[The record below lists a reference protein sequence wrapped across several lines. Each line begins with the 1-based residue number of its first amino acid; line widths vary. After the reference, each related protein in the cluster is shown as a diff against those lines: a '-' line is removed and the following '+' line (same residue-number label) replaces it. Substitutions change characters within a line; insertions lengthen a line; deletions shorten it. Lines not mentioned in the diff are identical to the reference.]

1 MRPFKIVGLLL
12 FVLVLLS
19 CSTKNEYDYSQDELP
34 IAKTGQGFTLGLY
47 STEQDIEAARTF
59 HIHQGTFD
67 RRIVL
72 GNKTPQSERFV
83 LLAFNHDQQI
93 DLHIDGSSYTHYFFE
108 APAQQYTSIPVSLK
122 MDHPGFHSVNLILF
136 RSPDLMIEDGDIRE
150 LDRLSRVMN
159 IRINLLYNAESID
172 VAPPPLFNPDIIQ
185 PGRID
190 GVFVGRRGDTE
201 YNIWSNAA
209 YLTEQPHLPY
219 DIIYG
224 NQGSYELDGYIVA
237 LYNWVQVP
245 ISESRPSIYDTI
257 PPKQDRR
264 ISGTLPT
271 TEKGVFLAIML
282 PQPFKNLPDEQPYT
296 DSPKASLRLYV
307 Q

>member
-1 MRPFKIVGLLL
+1 MRQFKIVGLLL
-12 FVLVLLS
+12 CVFVLLS
-19 CSTKNEYDYSQDELP
+19 CSTRNEYDYSQDEMP

-47 STEQDIEAARTF
+47 GMEQHIEAARTF
-59 HIHQGTFD
+59 HIQQGTFD

-72 GNKTPQSERFV
+72 GNKTFQTEKFV

-93 DLHIDGSSYTHYFFE
+93 DLQIDGDSYTHYVFE
-108 APAQQYTSIPVSLK
+108 APAQQYTSIPVTLDV
-122 MDHPGFHSVNLILF
+122 DHPGFHSINFLLF
-136 RSPDLMIEDGDIRE
+136 RSPDLMIQDGDIGE
-150 LDRLSRVMN
+150 MDRLSRIMN
-159 IRINLLYNAESID
+159 IRINLLYHTESIE
-172 VAPPPLFNPDIIQ
+172 VAPPPLSNPDIIQ

-201 YNIWSNAA
+201 YNIWSHADNPI
-209 YLTEQPHLPY
+209 EQSRLQY
-219 DIIYG
+219 DMIYG

-237 LYNWVQVP
+237 LYNWIQVP
-245 ISESRPSIYDTI
+245 ISESRLSVYDTI

-264 ISGTLPT
+264 ISGTLSA
-271 TEKGVFLAIML
+271 TEKGVFVAIML
-282 PQPFKNLPDEQPYT
+282 PQPFKPLPDEQPYT